1 MVRMDRVK
9 RSSVGIVGKLMLEN
23 DLAADR
29 SARKEAVKLDL
40 KANLRGLKVCSTGYE
55 DEVDSSSGEGSSS
68 SSSKSMPSTP
78 ARGCS
83 SVASGGERTGSND
96 LRMGLWRRLADDVL
110 TRLSPG
116 VSMEEPKSVAND
128 SPPREGTE
136 SAEMVLASSEPM
148 LLSVALRS
156 SSAKSSGGDR
166 SRSKGPRQSDDEPT
180 SLPESC
186 WSLMTSSA
194 ERLRSARRRLL
205 WGRGMSVMARRAA
218 TEGEMASSEPT
229 CFGCRRWLRCTFS
242 FFM

>member
-1 MVRMDRVK
+1 MV
-9 RSSVGIVGKLMLEN
+9 SS
-23 DLAADR
+23 LA
-29 SARKEAVKLDL
+29 
-40 KANLRGLKVCSTGYE
+40 
-55 DEVDSSSGEGSSS
+55 GEGSSS

-96 LRMGLWRRLADDVL
+96 LRMGLWRRLADVL
-110 TRLSPG
+110 TRPG

-136 SAEMVLASSEPM
+136 SAEMVLASNEPT

-156 SSAKSSGGDR
+156 SSAKSSGGDK
-166 SRSKGPRQSDDEPT
+166 SRSKGPRQSDDELA
-180 SLPESC
+180 SFSESC
-186 WSLMTSSA
+186 WSLMTSST
-194 ERLRSARRRLL
+194 ERLRSARCRLL
-205 WGRGMSVMARRAA
+205 WGGRGMSVMARRAA
-218 TEGEMASSEPT
+218 TEGEMAPSEPT